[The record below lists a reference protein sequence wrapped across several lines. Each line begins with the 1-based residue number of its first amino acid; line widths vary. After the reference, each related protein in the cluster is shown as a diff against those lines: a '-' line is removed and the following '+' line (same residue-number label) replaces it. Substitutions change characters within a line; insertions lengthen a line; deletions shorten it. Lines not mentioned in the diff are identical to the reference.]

1 MAAGK
6 FGPHHKTM
14 ILNGENIDAIYELW
28 GVSYDVEIELPEDD
42 ETPENVRP
50 GYCGAY
56 ASHFEAGGLSFPLPR
71 FLLEVLAEI
80 KMAFTQMAANFFRYF
95 LGCWVRAQ
103 EECLE
108 FGLGELRQL
117 FAIKRTTASLA

>member
-1 MAAGK
+1 MAAEK
-6 FGPHHKTM
+6 FGPHNKT
-14 ILNGENIDAIYELW
+14 ILNGKNIDAIYELW
-28 GVSYDVEIELPEDD
+28 GVSYGVEIELPEDD

-56 ASHFEAGGLSFPLPR
+56 LSHFDAGGLSFPLPC

-80 KMAFTQMAANFFRYF
+80 KIVFTQMAPNFFRYF

-103 EECLE
+103 EEGLE
-108 FGLGELRQL
+108 FGLGELR
-117 FAIKRTTASLA
+117 